1 MILDQSV
8 RRFGSW
14 WRILVPFGWFWPSR
28 PTMKSSGNIILT
40 KDLKAGERQ
49 APELLGSNQIDKPNE
64 QTRVSNGFFW
74 LFSAEV
80 TQAVL
85 DAWSILQDS
94 FTRIVASW
102 HSAWSAVSTLLR
114 TPTNAKRMTLFGT
127 RKGPRWGV
135 QMKGDRINYLDCNV
149 FPSATLIAP
158 RSLNQSVISCLEQ
171 GTVCQTMWVSR
182 MSYWARNIRMIYRR
196 NQDLAAEVAEALQE
210 RSNLFG
216 INDESDER

>member
-28 PTMKSSGNIILT
+28 PTMKSSGNLILT

-135 QMKGDRINYLDCNV
+135 CCKWKAIA
-149 FPSATLIAP
+149 SIILIAMYSP
-158 RSLNQSVISCLEQ
+158 QQLWLLPVHWTSPWSLV
-171 GTVCQTMWVSR
+171 
-182 MSYWARNIRMIYRR
+182 
-196 NQDLAAEVAEALQE
+196 
-210 RSNLFG
+210 
-216 INDESDER
+216 